1 MIKQINCNKK
11 NYLDNLTK
19 FLDLRRSSKKP
30 ENKIISKI
38 LSDIKKNKNKALIK
52 YEKKFSKNSQIKPSI
67 KEINNA
73 IKFLDPKI
81 KKAIDFA
88 LKRIFNFHIKQK
100 KKNIYYKE
108 SLDLFDDGMEKYKF
122 LIDQAKNAK
131 NFPEEYRN
139 ETFKVSGCQAQV
151 WLVPI
156 HKDHKLSFYYD
167 SDAFISK
174 GMVTILCDIYGDR
187 NPVEIQNSDFNML
200 NILELDT
207 LLTPGRRNGVY
218 SMLEKI
224 KEYAKSY
231 SNN

>member
-1 MIKQINCNKK
+1 MKTIEEKIN
-11 NYLDNLTK
+11 
-19 FLDLRRSSKKP
+19 
-30 ENKIISKI
+30 
-38 LSDIKKNKNKALIK
+38 
-52 YEKKFSKNSQIKPSI
+52 
-67 KEINNA
+67 
-73 IKFLDPKI
+73 
-81 KKAIDFA
+81 
-88 LKRIFNFHIKQK
+88 
-100 KKNIYYKE
+100 YYKE
-108 SLDLFDDGMEKYKF
+108 SLDLFDDGMDKYKF

-131 NFPEEYRN
+131 KFPEEFRD
-139 ETFKVSGCQAQV
+139 ETFKFSGCQAQV
-151 WLVPI
+151 WLVPKLNENI
-156 HKDHKLSFYYD
+156 LSFYYD

-187 NPVEIQNSDFNML
+187 NPVEIKNSDFNML